1 VTNANRRFEGLRTGS
16 TVRLRTP
23 WMVKLPFLSVFR
35 HLFIG
40 MPDIKMIQLLFVEL
54 NAGLTKCLGE
64 DNMAATKEEILE
76 AIASMTVLE
85 VSELVKMM
93 EEKFGVS
100 AAAPVAVAV
109 AGGGGGGAAAPV
121 AEEKTE
127 FNVILKAFDDAKK
140 IAVIKE
146 VRAVTGLGLKEAKD
160 LVEAAP
166 KPLKEGVSKDEA
178 GKIKEQITAAGG
190 TVEIQ

>member
-1 VTNANRRFEGLRTGS
+1 
-16 TVRLRTP
+16 
-23 WMVKLPFLSVFR
+23 
-35 HLFIG
+35 
-40 MPDIKMIQLLFVEL
+40 
-54 NAGLTKCLGE
+54 
-64 DNMAATKEEILE
+64 MAATKEEILE

-85 VSELVKMM
+85 VSELVKAM

-109 AGGGGGGAAAPV
+109 AGAAPGGAAEA

-127 FNVILKAFDDAKK
+127 FNVILKAYDESKK

-146 VRAVTGLGLKEAKD
+146 VRAVTELGLKEAKD
-160 LVEAAP
+160 LVEGAP
-166 KPLKEGVSKDEA
+166 KPLKENVSKEEA
-178 GKIKEQITAAGG
+178 AKIKDAVTAAGG